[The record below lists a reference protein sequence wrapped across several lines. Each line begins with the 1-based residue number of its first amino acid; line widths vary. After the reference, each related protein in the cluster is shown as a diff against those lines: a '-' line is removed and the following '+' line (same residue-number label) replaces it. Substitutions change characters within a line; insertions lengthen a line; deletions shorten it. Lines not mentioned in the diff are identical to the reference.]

1 MDHLNS
7 HRMSLAFLAAVMISA
22 GAAAS
27 VAGAPAEDGIIR
39 LARVLPDEPLF
50 QCVAPS
56 EYEIAGLH
64 LYGALS
70 SMNHLGPPVSLA
82 RGYGEDDGG
91 GYVATTYR
99 YDGLAVTV
107 VRGEIDV
114 IEVRSPRWPTRG
126 GLKPGMSRADAIA
139 VMGREPDPDHMDGGA
154 YSFVGCPEW
163 RDGELV
169 WDNVNNFFEFGF
181 GDDGRLS
188 FVRLAADRP

>member
-1 MDHLNS
+1 MDHFNS
-7 HRMSLAFLAAVMISA
+7 QRMSLAFLAAIMISA
-22 GAAAS
+22 GAAAP
-27 VAGAPAEDGIIR
+27 VAGAAGGDGIIR

-56 EYEIAGLH
+56 EYTIAGLR
-64 LYGALS
+64 LYGALA
-70 SMNHLGPPVSLA
+70 SMNRLGPPAALI

-99 YDGLAVTV
+99 YHGLEVTV

-114 IEVRSPRWPTRG
+114 IEAKSPRWPTPG
-126 GLKPGMSRADAIA
+126 GLKPGMSRADTLTLL
-139 VMGREPDPDHMDGGA
+139 GRDPDPEHLDDDT
-154 YSFVGCPEW
+154 YSFAGCPEW